1 MQPSPVR
8 RLLTPRRIF
17 LVACALA
24 VLLGLLLAVAIRRTW
39 KETRALHAKAVAAGQ
54 AGARRTAQAIDEEL
68 ASLAQVAHGLV
79 TDLENGRLAPE
90 AIGGRLGPALEQ
102 APPSIARMGVL
113 FQPGAQGG
121 VPARLAPF
129 AARDHG
135 PLRVYDY
142 GRQGDYTLK
151 PWFKPDRG
159 RPTWAEPHR
168 STDGTTFLVDYLEPF
183 RLPGAAAPSGLV
195 RLEVSLAHLQKRLQ
209 ELGLGHEGFAY
220 LLSAQTA
227 FIAYPQPERVREGK
241 TFAALA
247 KEGGDPGRAYLAEC
261 ARKGRAGHAE
271 TVALE
276 TGQDG
281 ITFLEPVPSAGW
293 SACVVLFKDDLKLAP
308 ADLNVQVL
316 RIVALSAALAW
327 VLLFL
332 AFKGPWLA
340 PWSLWWT
347 VALGSLAVAA
357 GMGVLFRFAY
367 VTPPAA
373 PVNEIQMMDPLS
385 LERFKASNASLMSG
399 LDAVKA
405 EFVPTGVYL
414 QTMEITG
421 PSAVKITGM
430 VWQRLPKGTP
440 REQRGVSLP
449 EALAGEISVG
459 AEKEEKDW
467 VVQFYP
473 FRVTVE
479 PDLESTRIYPFDRIR
494 ARLRIWP
501 KAIHGNQILVP
512 DLASYSVLA
521 FGNYP
526 GMDPELSLP
535 GWEVEGNEYA
545 YLMENYNTRLG
556 AEGFLRE
563 RRSPELVMNVRMRR
577 QWLGPCIMVFLPLL
591 AVAGLLFTLTLTVA
605 RDGPSAKATGYS
617 FLNFLRTTITLFF
630 SLVVSQFNI
639 RNRIVANGVLDLEWY
654 YFILYAF
661 ILLVSVDALAYARD
675 SGHWLRAGDNAW
687 VKRAFWPVLMASYFA
702 VTTLFVL

>member
-1 MQPSPVR
+1 V
-8 RLLTPRRIF
+8 
-17 LVACALA
+17 A
-24 VLLGLLLAVAIRRTW
+24 VLLGLLLGLAIRRAW
-39 KETRALHAKAVAAGQ
+39 QETRALHAMAVAAGQ
-54 AGARRTAQAIDEEL
+54 AGARRTAHAIEEEL

-90 AIGGRLGPALEQ
+90 AIGARLGPALEH

-113 FQPGAQGG
+113 FQPGARGG
-121 VPARLAPF
+121 KPAGFAPY

-151 PWFKPDRG
+151 PWFKPDHG
-159 RPTWAEPHR
+159 GPTWTEPHR
-168 STDGTTFLVDYLEPF
+168 STDGRAFLVDYLEPF

-209 ELGLGHEGFAY
+209 DLGMGHEGYAF
-220 LLSAQTA
+220 LLSARTA
-227 FIAYPQPERVREGK
+227 FIAFPLPELVREGR
-241 TFAALA
+241 TLAALA
-247 KEGGDPGRAYLAEC
+247 KEGGDPARAYLAEC
-261 ARKGRAGHAE
+261 ALKGRAGHAE
-271 TVALE
+271 TVALAA
-276 TGQDG
+276 GQDG

-293 SACVVLFKDDLKLAP
+293 SACVLLFKDDLKLAP
-308 ADLNVQVL
+308 SDLNRQVL
-316 RIVALSAALAW
+316 RIVTLAVALAW

-332 AFKGPWLA
+332 AFRGPWLA

-357 GMGVLFRFAY
+357 GIGVLFRFAY
-367 VTPPAA
+367 VTPPA
-373 PVNEIQMMDPLS
+373 PPDNEIQMMDSLS
-385 LERFKASNASLMSG
+385 LERFKASHGSLMSG

-405 EFVPTGVYL
+405 EFVPTGVLL
-414 QTMEITG
+414 QTLKIPG
-421 PSAVKITGM
+421 PSQVKLTGM

-440 REQRGVSLP
+440 REQRGVTLP
-449 EALAGEISVG
+449 EALAGEISLG

-479 PDLESTRIYPFDRIR
+479 PDLDSTRIYPFDRIR

-512 DLASYSVLA
+512 DLASYPVLA
-521 FGNYP
+521 FGNGP

-535 GWEVEGNEYA
+535 GWDVEGNEFV
-545 YLMENYNTRLG
+545 YLLENYNTRLG

-563 RRSPELVMNVRMRR
+563 RQSPELVMSVRMRR

-591 AVAGLLFTLTLTVA
+591 AVAGLLFTMTLTVG
-605 RDGPSAKATGYS
+605 RDGPWTKATGYS
-617 FLNFLRTTITLFF
+617 FLNFLRTTIALFF

-639 RNRIVANGVLDLEWY
+639 RNRIVASGVLNLEWY

-661 ILLVSVDALAYARD
+661 ILLVSVDALAYARG
-675 SGHWLRAGDNAW
+675 SGHGLRAGDNAW
-687 VKRAFWPVLMASYFA
+687 VKRAFWPALMTSYFA

>member
-1 MQPSPVR
+1 M
-8 RLLTPRRIF
+8 LL
-17 LVACALA
+17 VLA
-24 VLLGLLLAVAIRRTW
+24 IQRTRQ
-39 KETRALHAKAVAAGQ
+39 ETRALHAKAVATGQ
-54 AGARRTAQAIDEEL
+54 AGARRTAQAISEEL
-68 ASLAQVAHGLV
+68 AGLAQVAHGLV
-79 TDLENGRLAPE
+79 TDLENGRLPPE
-90 AIGGRLGPALEQ
+90 AIGARLGPVLDK

-113 FQPGAQGG
+113 FRPGGQGG
-121 VPARLAPF
+121 VPARLAPH
-129 AARDHG
+129 AARDRG
-135 PLRVYDY
+135 TLRVYDY
-142 GRQGDYTLK
+142 GSQGDYTLK
-151 PWFKPDRG
+151 PWFKPDQG

-168 STDGTTFLVDYLEPF
+168 SSDGATFLVDYLEPF

-195 RLEVSLAHLQKRLQ
+195 RLEVTLAHLQKRLQ
-209 ELGLGHEGFAY
+209 DLGMGHEGYAY
-220 LLSAQTA
+220 LLSARTA
-227 FIAYPQPERVREGK
+227 FIAFPMPELVREGR
-241 TFAALA
+241 TLA
-247 KEGGDPGRAYLAEC
+247 DLATERGDPGQAYLAEC
-261 ARKGRAGHAE
+261 ALKGRPGHAD
-271 TVALE
+271 TAALA

-293 SACVVLFKDDLKLAP
+293 SACVLLFRDDLKLEP
-308 ADLNVQVL
+308 ADLNRQML
-316 RIVALSAALAW
+316 RIVTLAVALAW
-327 VLLFL
+327 VLIFL

-347 VALGSLAVAA
+347 VALGSIAVAA

-367 VTPPAA
+367 VTPPAG
-373 PVNEIQMMDPLS
+373 PDNEIQMMDALS
-385 LERFKASNASLMSG
+385 LERFKASNGSLMSG
-399 LDAVKA
+399 LDSVKA
-405 EFVPTGVYL
+405 EFVPTGVFL

-421 PSAVKITGM
+421 PSQVKITGM

-440 REQRGVSLP
+440 REQRGVTLP

-479 PDLESTRIYPFDRIR
+479 PDLDSTRIYPFDRIR

-512 DLASYSVLA
+512 DLASYPVLA
-521 FGNYP
+521 FGNGP

-535 GWEVEGNEYA
+535 GWDVEGNEFV
-545 YLMENYNTRLG
+545 YLLENYNTRLG

-563 RRSPELVMNVRMRR
+563 RRSPELVMTIRMRR

-591 AVAGLLFTLTLTVA
+591 AVAGLLFTLTLTVSQ
-605 RDGPSAKATGYS
+605 DGPWAKVTGYS
-617 FLNFLRTTITLFF
+617 FLNFLRTTIALFF

-639 RNRIVANGVLDLEWY
+639 RNRIVASGVLNLEWY

-675 SGHWLRAGDNAW
+675 SGHGLRAGDNAW